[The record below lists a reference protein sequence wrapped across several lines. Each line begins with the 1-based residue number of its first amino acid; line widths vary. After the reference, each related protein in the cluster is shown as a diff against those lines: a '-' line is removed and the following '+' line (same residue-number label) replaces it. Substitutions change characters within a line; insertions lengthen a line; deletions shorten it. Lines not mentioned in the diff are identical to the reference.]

1 MCKTC
6 EQGGC
11 ATSNSDK
18 PDPTIGFARD
28 ANTIGDAALAA
39 VFWWAMAIDTD
50 AARRAAF
57 VPGAGSAPFAIERA
71 DGAYLITPDGR
82 RILDAAGGAIVV
94 NIGHGRR
101 EVAEVAARALEQ
113 LTYVVPT
120 FATEAK
126 TRLVERLTERWL
138 PRGLTRASFTSGGS
152 ESVEAAIRLARLHHV
167 SAGRP
172 ARWKVIGRELSYHGI
187 TLAALAVGGHAPRR
201 KDYEPLLIA
210 FPKAPAHYCLECSL
224 GRHSDGCRERAAD
237 RLEEVILREGPD
249 SVAAF
254 IAEPV
259 VGSAAGALVPPDGY
273 WPRVAEIC
281 RKYGVLLI
289 ADEVMCGFGRTGE
302 KFAVDHWGVVPDIMV
317 AGKGLAG
324 GYAPIGGV
332 YATDDVVAP
341 IAERGE
347 DLMFYT
353 FTAHPAACA
362 VADKVLEIME
372 REDLVARAKAMGD
385 VLSKRLSRL
394 ANHPNVAEV
403 RGLGLMQ
410 AVEIVRD
417 RDSLER
423 FPGEERITRRIVAAG
438 LGKGV
443 FFYPAGSSPAQDVI
457 MLGPPFI
464 ITEDEIEQ
472 LVMVLEES
480 IDAAVSRGSA
490 PAQSK

>member
-1 MCKTC
+1 
-6 EQGGC
+6 
-11 ATSNSDK
+11 
-18 PDPTIGFARD
+18 
-28 ANTIGDAALAA
+28 
-39 VFWWAMAIDTD
+39 MAIDTE
-50 AARRAAF
+50 ASRRASF
-57 VPGAGSAPFAIERA
+57 VPGSSAAPFAVERA
-71 DGAYLITPDGR
+71 EGAYLMTPDGR

-126 TRLVERLTERWL
+126 SRLVERLTERWL
-138 PRGLTRASFTSGGS
+138 PEGMTRASFTSGGS
-152 ESVEAAIRLARLHHV
+152 ESIEAALRLARLHHV
-167 SAGRP
+167 CAGRP
-172 ARWKVIGRELSYHGI
+172 ERWKVIGRDLSYHGV
-187 TLAALAVGGHAPRR
+187 TLAALAVGGHAQRR
-201 KDYEPLLIA
+201 KGYEPLLLD
-210 FPKAPAHYCLECSL
+210 FPKAPSHYCLECSL
-224 GRHSDGCRERAAD
+224 GRTTPDCREQAAD
-237 RLEEVILREGPD
+237 KLEEVIVREGPD
-249 SVAAF
+249 TVSAF

-259 VGSAAGALVPPDGY
+259 VGGAGGALVPPDNY

-332 YATDDVVAP
+332 YATDDLIAP

-362 VADKVLEIME
+362 VSDKVLEIVE
-372 REDLVARAKAMGD
+372 REDLVARVKTMGA
-385 VLSKRLSRL
+385 LLAQRLSRL
-394 ANHPNVAEV
+394 ADHPNVGQV

-410 AVEIVRD
+410 AVEVVRD
-417 RDSLER
+417 RDTLER
-423 FPGEERITRRIVAAG
+423 FPAEERITRRIVAAG
-438 LGKGV
+438 LGRGV
-443 FFYPAGSSPAQDVI
+443 FFYPAGSGPAQDVI

-464 ITEDEIEQ
+464 ITETDIDL
-472 LVMVLEES
+472 LVNVLEES
-480 IDAAVSRGSA
+480 IDAAVSRRSGAS
-490 PAQSK
+490 PDK